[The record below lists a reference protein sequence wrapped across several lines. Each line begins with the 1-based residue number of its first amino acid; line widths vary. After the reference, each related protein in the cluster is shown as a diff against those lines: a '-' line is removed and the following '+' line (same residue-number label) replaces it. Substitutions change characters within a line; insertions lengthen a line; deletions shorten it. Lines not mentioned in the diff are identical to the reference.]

1 MADYLIT
8 VLLRFLSRLLR
19 VCTNLDDK
27 PSMNNVLLLVKGGGG
42 VMNIKKMIDQ
52 DI

>member
-1 MADYLIT
+1 MSDNLIT

-27 PSMNNVLLLVKGGGG
+27 PSMNNVLLLVKGGV
-42 VMNIKKMIDQ
+42 VMNTKKIIDQ